1 MKIRIDK
8 ENEIEPNGLAKISAS
23 RGCVLV
29 INAKAGYEVK
39 MDYGK
44 IVVTCKKFTV
54 KERKSK
60 DGECE

>member
-1 MKIRIDK
+1 MKIKIDK
-8 ENEIEPNGLAKISAS
+8 ENQIEAKGLVKISAS

-29 INAKAGYEVK
+29 INAKAGYE
-39 MDYGK
+39 MDMNLGR
-44 IVVTCKKFTV
+44 IIVTCKKFSV